1 MAELTGER
9 SAQRRVT
16 KRISVLALIA
26 VAIAIGPW
34 SNRASTQT
42 PAPAGG
48 AASPASSSLGSSSL
62 ASLVERLSEPNG
74 DFDTDNLISNES
86 SYLHVIPALEQA
98 GVTGGVYI
106 GVGPDQNFS
115 YIARIRPNAAFII
128 DIRRD
133 NLLLHLLFKAIFAA
147 SRNRMEY
154 LSILTG
160 RPAPDRLDSWRDAS
174 IEKIVAYLDMAEPAS
189 PAWNSADLDRLHA
202 SIKATGIPVSA
213 ADLATI
219 DRFRRAFV
227 QSGLGLQFQSTG
239 RAARDY
245 YPTYRDLL
253 LETDRRGRKQCYLA
267 SEDDFQFVKALEA
280 RDGLVPVVGNL
291 SGPHALAAIGQEV
304 TRRGEKVSAFYVSNI
319 ENYLFR
325 DGTFPRFAD
334 NVKKLPRSDKSV
346 IIRSLFGGMSLPE
359 SVPGYY
365 STSAIQTINEF
376 VANCGSARCR
386 SYYELLKK

>member
-1 MAELTGER
+1 MQNDGVSGLIAAR
-9 SAQRRVT
+9 DAQRRVT
-16 KRISVLALIA
+16 KRTCVLILIA
-26 VAIAIGPW
+26 AGLAIGPW
-34 SNRASTQT
+34 SHRAATQ
-42 PAPAGG
+42 AS
-48 AASPASSSLGSSSL
+48 AATTTSPL

-74 DFDTDNLISNES
+74 EFDTDNLISNES
-86 SYLHVIPALEQA
+86 SYLHVMQALEQG
-98 GVTGGVYI
+98 GVTGGVYV

-115 YIARIRPNAAFII
+115 YIAHIRPTSAFII

-174 IEKIVAYLDMAEPAS
+174 IEKIIAYLDMAEPAS
-189 PAWNSADLDRLHA
+189 SAWNGADLDKLHA
-202 SIKATGIPVSA
+202 SIRATGIPLSA

-227 QSGLGLQFQSTG
+227 QAGLGLQFQSTG
-239 RAARDY
+239 RPARDY

-253 LETDRRGRKQCYLA
+253 LETDRRGRKLCFLA

-280 RDGLVPVVGNL
+280 RDGVVPVVGNL
-291 SGPHALAAIGQEV
+291 SGPHALAAIGQEI

-325 DGTFPRFAD
+325 DGSFPRFVD

-376 VANCGSARCR
+376 VANCGSTRCR
-386 SYYELLKK
+386 GYYELLRK

>member
-1 MAELTGER
+1 MAGVTAVR
-9 SAQRRVT
+9 RAQQRVT
-16 KRISVLALIA
+16 KRTGVLILIA
-26 VAIAIGPW
+26 IAIAIGPW
-34 SNRASTQT
+34 SHRASTQT
-42 PAPAGG
+42 TASS
-48 AASPASSSLGSSSL
+48 ASPL

-86 SYLHVIPALEQA
+86 SYLHVMPALEQG

-115 YIARIRPNAAFII
+115 YIARIRPASAFII

-147 SRNRMEY
+147 SRNRMEF
-154 LSILTG
+154 LSVLTG
-160 RPAPDRLDSWRDAS
+160 RATPDRLDNWRDAS
-174 IEKIVAYLDMAEPAS
+174 IEKIVAYLDMTEPS
-189 PAWNSADLDRLHA
+189 TSAWNGSDLEKLHA
-202 SIKATGIPVSA
+202 SIRSTGIPVTA

-239 RAARDY
+239 RPARDY

-253 LETDRRGRKQCYLA
+253 LETDRRGRRLCYLA
-267 SEDDFQFVKALEA
+267 SEDDFQFVKGLEA
-280 RDGLVPVVGNL
+280 RDAVVPVVGNL
-291 SGPHALAAIGQEV
+291 SGPHALAGISQEI

-325 DGTFPRFAD
+325 DGSFQRFVD

-376 VANCGSARCR
+376 VANCGTTRCR
-386 SYYELLKK
+386 GYYELLRK

>member
-1 MAELTGER
+1 MRVLTVV
-9 SAQRRVT
+9 A
-16 KRISVLALIA
+16 IL
-26 VAIAIGPW
+26 VAIAPW
-34 SNRASTQT
+34 SHRAFTLQGQT
-42 PAPAGG
+42 PA
-48 AASPASSSLGSSSL
+48 AATPL

-86 SYLHVIPALEQA
+86 SYLHVMPALEQG

-115 YIARIRPNAAFII
+115 YIARIRPASAFII

-147 SRNRMEY
+147 SRNRIEY

-160 RPAPDRLDSWRDAS
+160 RPVPDRLDTWRDAS
-174 IEKIVAYLDMAEPAS
+174 IEKIVAYLDMTDAAS
-189 PAWNSADLDRLHA
+189 TAWNGNDLERLHA
-202 SIKATGIPVSA
+202 SIRATGIPVSA
-213 ADLATI
+213 ADFATI
-219 DRFRRAFV
+219 DRFRRTFV
-227 QSGLGLQFQSTG
+227 QAGLGLQFQSTG
-239 RAARDY
+239 RPARDY

-253 LETDRRGRKQCYLA
+253 LETDKRGRKLCYLA
-267 SEDDFQFVKALEA
+267 SEEDFQFVKALEA

-291 SGPHALAAIGQEV
+291 SGSHALAAIGQEIS
-304 TRRGEKVSAFYVSNI
+304 RRGEKVSAFYISNI

-325 DGTFPRFAD
+325 DGSFPRFVD
-334 NVKKLPRSDKSV
+334 NVKKLPHTDKSV

-365 STSAIQTINEF
+365 STSTIQTINEF
-376 VANCGSARCR
+376 LANCGTTRCR

>member
-1 MAELTGER
+1 MAAR
-9 SAQRRVT
+9 DAQQRVT
-16 KRISVLALIA
+16 RRTRVLILIA
-26 VAIAIGPW
+26 LAIAIGPW
-34 SNRASTQT
+34 SHRASTQT
-42 PAPAGG
+42 AAAGG
-48 AASPASSSLGSSSL
+48 ASPL

-86 SYLHVIPALEQA
+86 SYLHVMPALEQG

-115 YIARIRPNAAFII
+115 YIARIRPASAFII

-147 SRNRMEY
+147 SRNRMEF
-154 LSILTG
+154 LSVLTG

-174 IEKIVAYLDMAEPAS
+174 IEKIVSYLDMTEPS
-189 PAWNSADLDRLHA
+189 TTAWSGADLDRLHV
-202 SIKATGIPVSA
+202 SIKSTGIPVTA

-239 RAARDY
+239 RPARDY

-253 LETDRRGRKQCYLA
+253 LETDRRGRRLCYLA
-267 SEDDFQFVKALEA
+267 SEDDFQFVKGLEA
-280 RDGLVPVVGNL
+280 RDAVVPVVGNL
-291 SGPHALAAIGQEV
+291 SGPHALAAVGQEI

-319 ENYLFR
+319 ENYLLR
-325 DGTFPRFAD
+325 DGTFPRFVD

-376 VANCGSARCR
+376 VANCGSTRCR
-386 SYYELLKK
+386 GYYDLLRK

>member
-1 MAELTGER
+1 VQNDGVSGLIAAR
-9 SAQRRVT
+9 DAQRRVT
-16 KRISVLALIA
+16 KRTCVLILIA
-26 VAIAIGPW
+26 AGLAIGPW
-34 SNRASTQT
+34 SHRAATQ
-42 PAPAGG
+42 AS
-48 AASPASSSLGSSSL
+48 AATTTSPL

-74 DFDTDNLISNES
+74 EFDTDNLISNES
-86 SYLHVIPALEQA
+86 SYLHVMQALEQG
-98 GVTGGVYI
+98 GVTGGVYV

-115 YIARIRPNAAFII
+115 YIAHIRPTSAFII

-174 IEKIVAYLDMAEPAS
+174 IEKIIAYLDMAEPAS
-189 PAWNSADLDRLHA
+189 SAWNGADLDKLHA
-202 SIKATGIPVSA
+202 SIRATGIPLSA

-227 QSGLGLQFQSTG
+227 QAGLGLQFQSTG
-239 RAARDY
+239 RPARDY

-253 LETDRRGRKQCYLA
+253 LETDRRGRKLCFLA

-291 SGPHALAAIGQEV
+291 SGSHALAAIGQEI

-325 DGTFPRFAD
+325 DGSFPRFVD

-376 VANCGSARCR
+376 VANCGSTRCR
-386 SYYELLKK
+386 GYYELLRK

>member
-1 MAELTGER
+1 VAELIGAR

-34 SNRASTQT
+34 SNRAATQT
-42 PAPAGG
+42 PAATG
-48 AASPASSSLGSSSL
+48 ASGSSSL
-62 ASLVERLSEPNG
+62 ASLVDRLSEPNG

-86 SYLHVIPALEQA
+86 SYLHVMPALEQ
-98 GVTGGVYI
+98 GGVSGGAYV

-115 YIARIRPNAAFII
+115 YIARIRPNSAFII

-133 NLLLHLLFKAIFAA
+133 NLLLHLLFKAIFVA

-160 RPAPDRLDSWRDAS
+160 RPAPDRLDTWRDAS
-174 IEKIVAYLDMAEPAS
+174 IEKIIAYLDMAEPAS
-189 PAWNSADLDRLHA
+189 TAWNGADLERLHA
-202 SIKATGIPVSA
+202 SIRSTGIAVSA
-213 ADLATI
+213 ADFSTI

-239 RAARDY
+239 RPARDY

-253 LETDRRGRKQCYLA
+253 LETDRRGRKLCYLA
-267 SEDDFQFVKALEA
+267 SEDDFQFVKSLEA

-291 SGPHALAAIGQEV
+291 SGSHALAGIGQEIA
-304 TRRGEKVSAFYVSNI
+304 RRGEKVSAFYVSNI

-325 DGTFPRFAD
+325 DGTFPRFVD

-376 VANCGSARCR
+376 VANCGTTRCR
-386 SYYELLKK
+386 GYYELLKK

>member
-1 MAELTGER
+1 MKGMDGRPAAAD
-9 SAQRRVT
+9 AQRRVT
-16 KRISVLALIA
+16 KRMRVLIPIALVLA
-26 VAIAIGPW
+26 IGTW
-34 SNRASTQT
+34 SDRASTQSA
-42 PAPAGG
+42 APAS
-48 AASPASSSLGSSSL
+48 ASPL

-86 SYLHVIPALEQA
+86 SYLHVMPALEQG

-115 YIARIRPNAAFII
+115 YIAHIRPASAFII

-133 NLLLHLLFKAIFAA
+133 NLLLHLLFKAIFAV
-147 SRNRMEY
+147 SRNRVEF
-154 LSILTG
+154 LSVLTG
-160 RPAPDRLDSWRDAS
+160 RPVPDRLDSWRDAS
-174 IEKIVAYLDMAEPAS
+174 IDKIVAYFDMSEPAS
-189 PAWNSADLDRLHA
+189 SAWNGADLEKLHA
-202 SIKATGIPVSA
+202 SIRATGLPLSA
-213 ADLATI
+213 GDVATI

-239 RAARDY
+239 RPARDY

-253 LETDRRGRKQCYLA
+253 LETDRRGRKLCYLA
-267 SEDDFQFVKALEA
+267 SEDDFQFVKSLEA

-291 SGPHALAAIGQEV
+291 SGPRALAGIGQEV
-304 TRRGEKVSAFYVSNI
+304 ARRGEKVSAFYVSNI

-325 DGTFPRFAD
+325 DGTFPRFVD

-376 VANCGSARCR
+376 VANCGTARCR
-386 SYYELLKK
+386 SYYELLRK